1 VTTIMNPGR
10 PATEAEIA
18 TLERRVGF
26 GLPGQFRAFLLKSD
40 GGRPSPN
47 IVDIDGFG
55 ATDVQVIFGIGR
67 DVESSRLDWN
77 FDTFR
82 ERLRVGLVPIGCDS
96 GGNLFVISRR
106 DAGAVVYLDLEA
118 VYGDLEAATPEYP
131 VAADFDEFIGRLRD
145 L

>member
-1 VTTIMNPGR
+1 VTTIKNPGL
-10 PATEAEIA
+10 PATEADIA

-26 GLPGQFRAFLLKSD
+26 GLPAPFRAFLLKND

-55 ATDVQVIFGIGR
+55 ATDVQVIFGIRR

-77 FDTFR
+77 LDTFR
-82 ERLRVGLVPIGCDS
+82 KRLRGGLVPIACDS
-96 GGNLFVISRR
+96 GGNLFVLSRR
-106 DAGAVVYLDLEA
+106 DAGAVNYLDLEA
-118 VYGDLEAATPEYP
+118 VYGDLEATAPEYP
-131 VAADFDEFIGRLRD
+131 VASDFDEFLSRLRE

>member
-1 VTTIMNPGR
+1 MTTIMNPGR

>member
-1 VTTIMNPGR
+1 MTTIRSPGR

-18 TLERRVGF
+18 TLERREDLT
-26 GLPGQFRAFLLKSD
+26 LPAQFRAFLLKND

-47 IVDIDGFG
+47 IVDIDGFR

-77 FDTFR
+77 LDTFR
-82 ERLRVGLVPIGCDS
+82 ARLRVGLVPIGCDS
-96 GGNLFVISRR
+96 GGNLFALSDQ

-118 VYGDLEAATPEYP
+118 VYGNL
-131 VAADFDEFIGRLRD
+131 
-145 L
+145 